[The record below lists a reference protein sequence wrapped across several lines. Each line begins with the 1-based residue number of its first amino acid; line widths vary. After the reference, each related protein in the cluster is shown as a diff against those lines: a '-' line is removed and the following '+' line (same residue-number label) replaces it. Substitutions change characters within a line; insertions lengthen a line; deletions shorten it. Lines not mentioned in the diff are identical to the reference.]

1 MQSIADRMTSANSE
15 LLAIKARYESKDPQI
30 MAIRDDAFNVLEK
43 YGLVTPIR
51 KTISRGGFHPRNR
64 GKRGLTPSE
73 VPKKVDKFMTSGFSA
88 SVLKPITIQRIP
100 GQIGDG
106 YEASNIELCN
116 APWSKGMLAPVVGG
130 ALDCYTLTCNHSWQ
144 ALRLAALSTCEKLKL
159 KSMTYAIEHG
169 LDVREL
175 PYQLEV
181 EHGWL
186 IELIIEADNVPQGI
200 VVHDGIIDMCFKI
213 SNLACDLKLSD
224 GSPNWDAVDMRA
236 RRSETNRPDDIPAL
250 INFIRSSC
258 MGPGT
263 LLVNVD
269 RYSKRLQIVQDVP
282 AAVLGKFSS
291 IYLGASGCPLW
302 REAVIK
308 ACMRAPTRHIVN
320 GINTYF
326 TQNDVLSMGKNPVLK
341 LVISA
346 EVILEQA
353 RAITSDACG
362 DADDKA
368 DLFDILG
375 VRLAAHIA
383 KRPILGE
390 FKSMFV
396 IAGAWYRDLTLVNKG
411 PLKTALPSG
420 WTTPQNDSV
429 DKNSGK
435 KVESS
440 VTGISMLPGVATAEQ
455 IIAHLA
461 ANNIETG
468 SSVIEV
474 DSQCHFKVTSIDA
487 TLIKLTSITDGTESS
502 SPPTEFLTMYCLA
515 KSQKEE
521 ASSFF
526 KHIIYIYRYV

>member
-1 MQSIADRMTSANSE
+1 MQSIADRIASADSE
-15 LLAIKARYESKDPQI
+15 LLAIKERCESKDPQI
-30 MAIRDDAFNVLEK
+30 MAIRDDAFDVLEK
-43 YGLVTPIR
+43 FGLVTPIR
-51 KTISRGGFHPRNR
+51 KPISRVGFHPRNR

-100 GQIGDG
+100 GQIGDD

-116 APWSKGMLAPVVGG
+116 APCSKGMLAPVVGG
-130 ALDCYTLTCNHSWQ
+130 ALDSYTLTCNHSWQ
-144 ALRLAALSTCEKLKL
+144 ALKLAALSNCEQHKLNH
-159 KSMTYAIEHG
+159 MAYAIEHG

-200 VVHDGIIDMCFKI
+200 VVHDGVIDMCFKI
-213 SNLACDLKLSD
+213 SNLACVLKLSD

-250 INFIRSSC
+250 INFVRSSC
-258 MGPGT
+258 MGPST
-263 LLVNVD
+263 LLANVD

-282 AAVLGKFSS
+282 AAVLAKFSS

-302 REAVIK
+302 REAVFK
-308 ACMRAPTRHIVN
+308 ACMRAPTRYIVN
-320 GINTYF
+320 GINTYI

-341 LVISA
+341 LVMSA

-368 DLFDILG
+368 DLFDTLG
-375 VRLAAHIA
+375 MRLAAHIA
-383 KRPILGE
+383 KRPILGD
-390 FKSMFV
+390 FKSMV
-396 IAGAWYRDLTLVNKG
+396 SIAGTWYRDLTLVNKG

-420 WTTPQNDSV
+420 WKAPQNDSV
-429 DKNSGK
+429 VTKSSK
-435 KVESS
+435 KVNGSS

-468 SSVIEV
+468 SSVTEAV
-474 DSQCHFKVTSIDA
+474 SQRHFKVTSIDA
-487 TLIKLTSITDGTESS
+487 MLIKLISITDGTESS

-515 KSQKEE
+515 KAHKEE

-526 KHIIYIYRYV
+526 KHIYLYI